1 MTGIPQQQCGDVWLS
16 GEGRRSRGSVWL
28 CRSLHGTSGQ
38 LSSSLLQLEKRL
50 IMAYGREAL
59 HPLGDSPSGLLVLRW
74 HLASCRRLDLRERG
88 SLREGSSGLQCPL
101 CADLKPTSAHKI
113 IT

>member
-1 MTGIPQQQCGDVWLS
+1 
-16 GEGRRSRGSVWL
+16 
-28 CRSLHGTSGQ
+28 
-38 LSSSLLQLEKRL
+38 
-50 IMAYGREAL
+50 MAYGREAL

-101 CADLKPTSAHKI
+101 CADL
-113 IT
+113 